1 MAISLAL
8 PAAATVG
15 RFAMQALPFL
25 TAAGAAAPALRQ
37 GKPLEAAIQGGLGYA
52 TGGLLGGGVRAAQG
66 TLGRAAGKLAPQLA
80 GATGIAKI
88 TPQAIGK
95 LSQAGLPLAAAAL
108 APKIGGVLAGPSGS
122 NIGQAVSGGLGG
134 ATQLGAGVI
143 GYTADGAPV
152 YGGAALPPGM
162 GQYGPT
168 SPYGS
173 PLDVLG
179 PAGMGQRLDTL
190 KTAQTQRDVLRTL
203 LPEIEAAAEAR
214 SKKEFERQMAGAGIR
229 QNIQTRAAMQQRA
242 QQAGL
247 QAGLGALQQ
256 AGSALT
262 SQYQYQ

>member
-1 MAISLAL
+1 M
-8 PAAATVG
+8 
-15 RFAMQALPFL
+15 
-25 TAAGAAAPALRQ
+25 
-37 GKPLEAAIQGGLGYA
+37 
-52 TGGLLGGGVRAAQG
+52 
-66 TLGRAAGKLAPQLA
+66 
-80 GATGIAKI
+80 
-88 TPQAIGK
+88 
-95 LSQAGLPLAAAAL
+95 GLPLAALLPIGGALLGGVEGYKKSGGDLGAAAL
-108 APKIGGVLAGPSGS
+108 GSGLGALGGGGLRMAGMGLAGSALANNALYKTLAQKAAKGALTTAEAGTLQALTKGAGLAGAAGGLAALPLASGLAGNVAGGLAGPANAAAGR
-122 NIGQAVSGGLGG
+122 G
-134 ATQLGAGVI
+134 AQLGAGVI

-168 SPYGS
+168 TPYGG

-214 SKKEFERQMAGAGIR
+214 SKKEFERQMAAKGIR
-229 QNIQTRAAMQQRA
+229 TNIDTRAAMQQAA
-242 QQAGL
+242 QGAGL